1 MLNSSDKSVQKINA
15 EYNKF
20 NPDNESVFFNKKD
33 LGDGIVVYQVEDSK
47 EGQAAVR
54 KAIDSDWGYDK
65 NPWCLA
71 ARKEG
76 SLDKAWKLWNN
87 YKAIPK
93 RIAFKN
99 GKLHAFS
106 ATSDPHT
113 CQWWD
118 KADKDSESIPQT
130 TASDDSQFL
139 KQFCPLTYAK
149 NNPNSPLAL
158 DIFKKLSEDEDRFV
172 RAQVAK
178 NPKCPLDI
186 LKKLS
191 EDEDRRVRVQ
201 VAENPSCPL
210 DVLKKLSEDE
220 DRFVRAQ
227 VARNPK
233 CPLDILKKLSED
245 NEQYVREAVAEN
257 PSCPLD
263 ILKKLSEDE
272 NSFVIQGVAIN
283 PKCPLDMLK
292 KLSEDGDY
300 NVRGQIARNPKC
312 PLDILKKLSED
323 NEQYVR
329 EAVAGNPNCPLDILK
344 KLSED
349 DQWEVRWSVAGNPN
363 CPLDILEKLANPE
376 TEKSEDVCSYAKEK
390 LQSLKKLKKQKQNT
404 R

>member
-20 NPDNESVFFNKKD
+20 NPDNESAFFNKKD
-33 LGDGIVVYQVEDSK
+33 LGDGIVVYQVENSK

-76 SLDKAWKLWNN
+76 SLDSAWRLWEHYN
-87 YKAIPK
+87 KIPK

-106 ATSDPHT
+106 ATSTPHM

-118 KADKDSESIPQT
+118 RNDKSSKSIPNT
-130 TASDDSQFL
+130 TVSDDLEFL
-139 KQFCPLTYAK
+139 KQFCPLTYIK
-149 NNPNSPLAL
+149 NNPNSPLAP
-158 DIFKKLSEDEDRFV
+158 DAWKKLSEDKDYKV
-172 RAQVAK
+172 R
-178 NPKCPLDI
+178 
-186 LKKLS
+186 
-191 EDEDRRVRVQ
+191 E
-201 VAENPSCPL
+201 
-210 DVLKKLSEDE
+210 
-220 DRFVRAQ
+220 Q

-245 NEQYVREAVAEN
+245 NTFVRMYVARN
-257 PSCPLD
+257 SKCPLD
-263 ILKKLSEDE
+263 ILKKLSED
-272 NSFVIQGVAIN
+272 
-283 PKCPLDMLK
+283 KDK
-292 KLSEDGDY
+292 Y
-300 NVRGQIARNPKC
+300 VRADVARNPKC
-312 PLDILKKLSED
+312 PLDILKKLSEHD
-323 NEQYVR
+323 NQTVKEGVAKNPKCPPDILKKILKKLSEDKESSVR
-329 EAVAGNPNCPLDILK
+329 ACVARNSKCPLDILK

-349 DQWEVRWSVAGNPN
+349 KDKYVRLHVAENPN

-376 TEKSEDVCSYAKEK
+376 TEKYERVRSQAKK
-390 LQSLKKLKKQKQNT
+390 TLQSLKNLKNKKQNT